1 MDAEGDLPSVRGAKL
16 AALTAQLE
24 QIIAQLDRL
33 GFGRIALPVGEAIE
47 LAKAHLTLLRDGPTD
62 REATE

>member
-33 GFGRIALPVGEAIE
+33 GLGRIALPVGEAIE
-47 LAKAHLTLLRDGPTD
+47 LARAQMTLLRNGPID
-62 REATE
+62 REETE